1 MDGWDESRI
10 RSCIGEVKSGR
21 MSRRAFVRAMVAAG
35 LTVPMAGTILMN
47 AGVASAATR
56 DYKPRKRGGGGMLK
70 ILMWQGPTL
79 LNPHFAIGTKD
90 VYGARLF
97 YQALAEFDSDGN
109 LIPILAADLPT
120 VQNGGLAPD
129 GLSVV
134 WNLRPDVKWH
144 DGTPF
149 TADDVAFNQEYAAD
163 PASATVTIGVYEKVR
178 VEKLGPHEVRL
189 RFREPTP
196 YWSEAFVG
204 TRGLMIPR
212 HHFDGYRGAKSRD
225 APANLKPVGT
235 GAFRFASFVPGD
247 ILRGTINTAYY
258 EEARPHFDA
267 VEMKGG
273 GDAVSAARAVLQTGE
288 FDYAWNT
295 LVEDDILLRLERGGK
310 GRIAITPAGNC
321 EHLQLNT
328 TDPGIEVDGE
338 RSSIKT
344 THPVFSDRAVREA
357 MKLLVDR
364 ESIVKHV
371 FGRTGILTPNFLE
384 NPKQF
389 RSTNLRSEFNVDK
402 ANALLDQAGWRR
414 GAGGLRE
421 KSGRKMKFLFQTSTN
436 APRQKVQAIIKQAC
450 QKAGMEIELK
460 SVAASVYFSADPGN
474 NDTSNK
480 FYADMQMY
488 SVGGNVD
495 PELFMRV
502 FTTALVPSK
511 ANKWGTNNNP
521 RWRNAEYDAT
531 FRAAQVELDPAKR
544 AALFIRL
551 NDILVGDGYVI
562 PIANRPIVSALAK
575 NLRAQLSSW
584 ASDVFLIQDWYR
596 EG

>member
-1 MDGWDESRI
+1 MDESRI
-10 RSCIGEVKSGR
+10 RCCIADVKSGR

-35 LTVPMAGTILMN
+35 LTVPMAGTLLMN

-97 YQALAEFDSDGN
+97 YQSLAEFDSDGN

-129 GLSVV
+129 GLSVI

-163 PASATVTIGVYEKVR
+163 PASATITIGVYEKVR
-178 VEKLGPHEVRL
+178 VEKLGPHKVRL

-196 YWSEAFVG
+196 YWAEAFVG

-212 HHFDGYRGAKSRD
+212 HLFDGYRGAKSRD
-225 APANLKPVGT
+225 APGNLKPVGT

-258 EEARPHFDA
+258 EEARPYFDA

-310 GRIAITPAGNC
+310 GRIAITPSGAC

-328 TDPGIEVDGE
+328 TDPGVEVDGE

-384 NPKQF
+384 NPKRF

-421 KSGRKMKFLFQTSTN
+421 RNGQKMKFLFQTSTN

-460 SVAASVYFSADPGN
+460 AVAASVYFSADPGN

-584 ASDVFLIQDWYR
+584 SSDIFLIQDWYR

>member
-1 MDGWDESRI
+1 MDESRI
-10 RSCIGEVKSGR
+10 RSCIDQVKSGR
-21 MSRRAFVRAMVAAG
+21 MARRAFVRAMVAAG
-35 LTVPMAGTILMN
+35 LTVPMAGTLLMN
-47 AGVASAATR
+47 AGVVSAAAR

-70 ILMWQGPTL
+70 LLMWQGPTL

-97 YQALAEFDSDGN
+97 YQSLAEWDSDGN

-149 TADDVAFNQEYAAD
+149 TADDVVFNQEYAAD
-163 PASATVTIGVYEKVR
+163 PASATVTIGVYQKVR
-178 VEKLGPHEVRL
+178 VEKLGAHKVRL

-196 YWSEAFVG
+196 YWAEAFVG

-212 HHFDGYRGAKSRD
+212 HHFDAYRGAKSRD

-295 LVEDDILLRLERGGK
+295 LVEDDILVRLERGGK
-310 GRIAITPAGNC
+310 GRIAITPGGNC

-338 RSSIKT
+338 RSSTKT

-371 FGRTGILTPNFLE
+371 FGRTGVLTPNFLE

-389 RSTNLRSEFNVDK
+389 RSPNLRSEFSVDK
-402 ANALLDQAGWRR
+402 ANILLDQAGWRR

-421 KSGRKMKFLFQTSTN
+421 KNGRKMRFLFQTSTN
-436 APRQKVQAIIKQAC
+436 APRQKVQAIVKQAC

-460 SVAASVYFSADPGN
+460 SIAASVYFSADPGS

-502 FTTALVPSK
+502 FTSALVPSK

>member
-1 MDGWDESRI
+1 VD
-10 RSCIGEVKSGR
+10 EVKSGR
-21 MSRRAFVRAMVAAG
+21 MSRRAFVQAMVAAG
-35 LTVPMAGTILMN
+35 LTVPMAGTLLMN

-56 DYKPRKRGGGGMLK
+56 DYRPRKRGGGGMLK
-70 ILMWQGPTL
+70 LLMWQGPTL

-97 YQALAEFDSDGN
+97 YQALAEWDMDGN

-120 VQNGGLAPD
+120 VQNGAIARD

-134 WNLRPDVKWH
+134 WNLRTDVKWH

-149 TADDVAFNQEYAAD
+149 TADDLVFNQEYAAD
-163 PASATVTIGVYEKVR
+163 PATAAVTIGVYEKVR
-178 VEKLGPHEVRL
+178 VEKLGSHKVRL

-196 YWSEAFVG
+196 YWAEAFVG
-204 TRGLMIPR
+204 TRGLIIPK
-212 HHFDGYRGAKSRD
+212 HLFDAFRGGKSRD

-235 GAFRFASFVPGD
+235 GAYRFVSFVPGD
-247 ILRGTINTAYY
+247 LLRGTINTGYY

-310 GRIAITPAGNC
+310 GRVAITPSGNC

-328 TDPGIEVDGE
+328 TDPWTEVDGE
-338 RSSIKT
+338 RSSLKT

-371 FGRTGILTPNFLE
+371 FGRTGVLTPNFLE
-384 NPKQF
+384 NPRQF
-389 RSTNLRSEFNVDK
+389 RSPNLRSEFSVDK

-414 GAGGLRE
+414 GAGGVRE
-421 KSGRKMKFLFQTSTN
+421 KNGRRMKFLFQTSTN

-460 SVAASVYFSADPGN
+460 SIAASVYFSADPGN

-502 FTTALVPSK
+502 FTSALVPSK

-575 NLRAQLSSW
+575 SLRAQLSSW